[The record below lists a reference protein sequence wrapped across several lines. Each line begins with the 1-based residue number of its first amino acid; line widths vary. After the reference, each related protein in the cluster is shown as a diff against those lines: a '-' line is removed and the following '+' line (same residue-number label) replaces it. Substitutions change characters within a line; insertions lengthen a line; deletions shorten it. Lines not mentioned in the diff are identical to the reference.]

1 MDRELT
7 GQDRQKTYRVGGY
20 GLDPI
25 NMISLHYDIKISQT
39 LRLHKSEAI
48 FGFMNI
54 STISPKIV

>member
-25 NMISLHYDIKISQT
+25 NMISLHHNIKIYLALKVEQFLDLST
-39 LRLHKSEAI
+39 LQ
-48 FGFMNI
+48 
-54 STISPKIV
+54 

>member
-25 NMISLHYDIKISQT
+25 NMISLHHDIKINLT
-39 LRLHKSEAI
+39 LRLHKCRTI
-48 FGFMNI
+48 FGFKHITMA
-54 STISPKIV
+54 SA